1 VVIAG
6 TLIRGNNARE
16 GGGAIFFVVD
26 NDHGT
31 LTIKDSTLR
40 NNPTR
45 GFFTPGYPGI
55 FYHSSGHP
63 IVIHSTIS

>member
-1 VVIAG
+1 
-6 TLIRGNNARE
+6 
-16 GGGAIFFVVD
+16 VVD
-26 NDHGT
+26 NNHGT
-31 LTIKDSTLR
+31 LTINHSTLHH
-40 NNPTR
+40 NPSL